1 MKTISILLLM
11 AITSAV
17 LGQTALAQENQT
29 EIELPKVGI
38 LPSSPIYFLKIW
50 FEKIQLWL
58 TTQPQAQAKLMLKF
72 SENRLAEY
80 QALRA
85 QGNEKLAQ
93 RTLELYTQQLEKAVE
108 KIEETHGQGVSM
120 DEAAG
125 QAAEVTQKHLQILVR
140 AYSKAPEPA
149 KKGLTKAIQVSQHG
163 LEVTKEIFSGQRRQE
178 IQEKTEE
185 LKTKLDRGIK
195 GIFKKLWPTL

>member
-11 AITSAV
+11 VITFAV
-17 LGQTALAQENQT
+17 LVQTALAQEKQA

-38 LPSSPIYFLKIW
+38 LPSNPIYFLKIW
-50 FEKIQLWL
+50 SEKIQLWL

-93 RTLELYTQQLEKAVE
+93 RTLELYTKQLEKAIE
-108 KIEETHGQGVSM
+108 KIEETHGQGVTM
-120 DEAAG
+120 DEAVS
-125 QAAEVTQKHLQILVR
+125 QAVEATQKHLQILVK
-140 AYSKAPEPA
+140 AYDQAPEPA
-149 KKGLTKAIQVSQHG
+149 KKGLAKAMQVSQHG
-163 LEVTKEIFSGQRRQE
+163 FEVTKEIFSGQRRQE
-178 IQEKTEE
+178 IQKKTEE
-185 LKTKLDRGIK
+185 LKTKVDRGIK
-195 GIFKKLWPTL
+195 GILKKLWPTF